1 MVVIGDLTFKS
12 AFSKCGGRSFAK
24 EEELCV
30 FAREAL
36 TLLSARCPRA
46 IIDGGLNR
54 VDIMCLSDGKWV
66 VNEFESLEACYEPS
80 QWRKSLMPAQQALED
95 YWFRKLCRIILEEF

>member
-1 MVVIGDLTFKS
+1 
-12 AFSKCGGRSFAK
+12 
-24 EEELCV
+24 
-30 FAREAL
+30 
-36 TLLSARCPRA
+36 
-46 IIDGGLNR
+46 
-54 VDIMCLSDGKWV
+54 MCLSDGKWV